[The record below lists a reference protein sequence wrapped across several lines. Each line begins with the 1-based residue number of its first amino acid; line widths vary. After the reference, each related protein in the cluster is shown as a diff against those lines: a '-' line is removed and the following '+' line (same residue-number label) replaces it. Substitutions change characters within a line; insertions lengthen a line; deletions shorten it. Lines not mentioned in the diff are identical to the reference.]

1 MSFFRTY
8 IDDEIQD
15 ELFRRISSINFGA
28 GSNILNPVDS
38 SVKHQF
44 IKSCWARASI
54 VLGDGKVISL
64 NSNLDE
70 NNNPINEPL
79 NIKDGE
85 PYRGKPGI
93 TSISSNFKE
102 YFLKQATINFVVPDP
117 KDFDTFKD
125 EFLKFGR
132 YVMIEFGWTV
142 PDNLSLPKIDA
153 DTLLKAS
160 KDIQERIR
168 KGKGNYN
175 ALVGVITNY
184 TFNQTNAGSYEG
196 TIEVS
201 SMGRNIIGQKSKSD
215 GKVENLVGFVN
226 NRLAANK
233 EQGITT
239 TEDKK
244 NLYRQLEESFVTFNQ
259 AIQVLPEIVEEY
271 SKDKGKGDTGN
282 RDLPIG
288 PVDLGGTGG
297 GMGISEAQAYIRDG
311 TYFIGQEKK
320 LTTVLDYTIRLNP
333 ETGRLYRENK
343 KDAKVID
350 ITDGLLAGKD
360 EKYIALCSWGWFED
374 YILNSFFSFTS
385 PTIDFKTEF
394 LSCTGN
400 KDTGFVN
407 NLCKNTPEL
416 YSLGFDSIIL
426 PGQTKTFNRTN
437 LKDQYRNQFLK
448 NLIDNSNTYLHK
460 FQDPNDE
467 KRGQIRNMYFNV
479 RYLMESFDNTKNIEQ
494 SINDFWKKVSDDYGG
509 YWRFTIAENDNVDGR
524 MMVTDLNI
532 GRIIDKEAPNQ
543 LSKHKYVGDER
554 NEYKIFEFPVY
565 SQNSIVQEQTLTSFN
580 SSEMATLAVYGSNV
594 NLEETSADSG
604 QGYTALAMR
613 ALSMLDNTFSGPS
626 GSVSDNVNKFKYDN
640 ILNNIS
646 SPVIGNF
653 ATPGGKYE
661 GASATYQRDDDKR
674 PGTSGKL
681 IGRKRD
687 GGLKFKNIKE
697 TTKLDGTIIK
707 DIMDLIKFNTGDRD
721 KTVSEVKKE
730 IKGDVEEYFNRSFV
744 WFNPGDETVQIYYEA
759 SKTMIEEYKRT
770 MLYRINKAPGV
781 ESNYSTVLPVVP
793 LQVAL
798 SIQGIG
804 GIKIGDLFY
813 LRYLPKKYRD
823 FCHFMVVNVE
833 HEISPS
839 GWITKLDSRMI
850 VDIPKLIKAGF
861 GSNQLEPIDTII
873 INDTIDQSK
882 LDLIFEETRKSKE
895 YMEALE
901 RRRDV
906 YSSYSRVENAAIQ
919 SGVQAGAG
927 GSYTQTPNV
936 GDPNN
941 PNT

>member
-28 GSNILNPVDS
+28 GSNILNPVDK

-54 VLGDGKVISL
+54 VLGDGKVVSL

-79 NIKDGE
+79 NIKDGK
-85 PYRGKPGI
+85 PFRGKPGI

-117 KDFDTFKD
+117 KEFDTFKD

-160 KDIQERIR
+160 KDIQERIK

-215 GKVENLVGFVN
+215 GKVENLVGFIN

-233 EQGITT
+233 EKNKNLD
-239 TEDKK
+239 ENKK
-244 NLYRQLEESFVTFNQ
+244 NLYKQLEESFVTFNQ
-259 AIQVLPEIVEEY
+259 AIQALPEIVEAY
-271 SKDKGKGDTGN
+271 TKDKGVGDTAEADRPTRTGE
-282 RDLPIG
+282 G
-288 PVDLGGTGG
+288 LGGGKGG
-297 GMGISEAQAYIRDG
+297 NTPSTSIAFVRDG
-311 TYFIGQEKK
+311 TYFVGQEP
-320 LTTVLDYTIRLNP
+320 LFTNFLNYEIRINP
-333 ETGRLYRENK
+333 ENNRIYRQPRSP
-343 KDAKVID
+343 DAELID

-374 YILNSFFSFTS
+374 FILNSFFSFTS
-385 PTIDFKTEF
+385 PSIDFKTEF

-400 KDTGFVN
+400 QDKDGNSNFKN

-426 PGQTKTFNRTN
+426 PGQTKTFNRTT
-437 LKDQYRNQFLK
+437 LKDRVENDFLK
-448 NLIDNSNTYLHK
+448 NLIDNSNTYLHQ
-460 FQDPNDE
+460 FQDPNDNT
-467 KRGQIRNMYFNV
+467 RGQIRNMYFNV
-479 RYLMESFDNTKNIEQ
+479 HYLMESFDNTKNIEQ
-494 SINDFWKKVSDDYGG
+494 SINDFWKKVSADYGG
-509 YWRFTIAENDNVDGR
+509 YWRFAVAENDNVDGR

-646 SPVIGNF
+646 SPVLGNF
-653 ATPGGKYE
+653 ATPDGKYE
-661 GASATYQRDDDKR
+661 GTSATYERPKNGS

-681 IGRKRD
+681 ETRKRD

-697 TTKLDGTIIK
+697 TIK
-707 DIMDLIKFNTGDRD
+707 DDGNIFTDIMELFKKGSGNKDGDKNLSSAEISR
-721 KTVSEVKKE
+721 KLKKD
-730 IKGDVEEYFNRSFV
+730 IEEYFNKSFL
-744 WFNPGDETVQIYYEA
+744 WFKPNDKTVQIYYEA
-759 SKTMIEEYKRT
+759 SKTMVEEYKRT

-798 SIQGIG
+798 TIQGIG

-850 VDIPKLIKAGF
+850 VDIPKLIKSGF
-861 GSNQLEPIDTII
+861 GSNQLEAIDTILI
-873 INDTIDQSK
+873 DEDIDQAK
-882 LDLIFEETRKSKE
+882 LNLFLQEKQNNQE
-895 YMEALE
+895 YIDAVQEE
-901 RRRDV
+901 RRIKN
-906 YSSYSRVENAAIQ
+906 SPPPGSRGGNIGTA
-919 SGVQAGAG
+919 GTRVQ
-927 GSYTQTPNV
+927 Q
-936 GDPNN
+936 
-941 PNT
+941 